1 VWERDGGRCTF
12 VSESG
17 KRCGSNRFLELDHVQ
32 PVACGGLST
41 VENLRVVCR
50 AHNQYAAE
58 QVFGVDFVEAKREA
72 AREARREAEQARKRL
87 EAEAKAA
94 ATRARALAAAE
105 QKRQA
110 AEAKDAAEHERK
122 AREAADNSLVSAL
135 RRLGFSTAEVHWAIE
150 QGEALRGARLEDRV
164 RHALRVLNAAR
175 GKPSERAESA
185 KT

>member
-1 VWERDGGRCTF
+1 M
-12 VSESG
+12 
-17 KRCGSNRFLELDHVQ
+17 FLELDHVQ

-58 QVFGVDFVEAKREA
+58 QVFGVDFVESTREA
-72 AREARREAEQARKRL
+72 AREARREAAQARKRL

-94 ATRARALAAAE
+94 AARERALAAAE
-105 QKRQA
+105 LKRRE
-110 AEAKDAAEHERK
+110 AEAKEAAERDRK
-122 AREAADNSLVSAL
+122 AREEADRGLVSAL
-135 RRLGFSTAEVHWAIE
+135 RRLGFTAVEVHHAIE
-150 QGEALRGARLEDRV
+150 QGEALRGARLEDRG

-175 GKPSERAESA
+175 GKPSEREERT